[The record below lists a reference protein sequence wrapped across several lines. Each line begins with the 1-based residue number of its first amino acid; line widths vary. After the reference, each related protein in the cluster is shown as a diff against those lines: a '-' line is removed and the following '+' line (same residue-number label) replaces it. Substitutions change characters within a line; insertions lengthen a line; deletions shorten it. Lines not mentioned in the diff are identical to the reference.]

1 MDKKT
6 TINQLVIEE
15 YQKANEKF
23 PMFSS
28 SHEAWAVL
36 KEEVEELAD
45 EFNIVQSNMIALWP
59 YIKRNDISS
68 QKDLLSVSKQ
78 HAIKACEELIQV
90 MAMIHKYE
98 MYLDSQTRLS
108 IPDDDLPF

>member
-6 TINQLVIEE
+6 TIEQLVLEE
-15 YQKANEKF
+15 YISANEKF

-36 KEEVEELAD
+36 KEEIEEFAD
-45 EFNIVQSNMIALWP
+45 ECYGIFNPISDLWRFV
-59 YIKRNDISS
+59 KTNDVNS
-68 QKDLLSVSKQ
+68 QKDVLLLIKN
-78 HAIKACEELIQV
+78 HALRASEELIQV

-98 MYLDSQTRLS
+98 MYLAKFPEETA
-108 IPDDDLPF
+108 F

>member
-6 TINQLVIEE
+6 TIEQLVLEE
-15 YQKANEKF
+15 YISANEKF

-36 KEEVEELAD
+36 KEEVEEFVD
-45 EFNIVQSNMIALWP
+45 EVKIVVESDTMLWKA
-59 YIKRNDISS
+59 IKLNDIQL
-68 QKDLLSVSKQ
+68 QKEVLEVAKKRSL
-78 HAIKACEELIQV
+78 KAFEELIQV

-98 MYLDSQTRLS
+98 MYLAQF
-108 IPDDDLPF
+108 PEEQAF

>member
-6 TINQLVIEE
+6 TIEQLVLEE
-15 YQKANEKF
+15 YMSANEKF
-23 PMFSS
+23 PMFNS

-36 KEEVEELAD
+36 KEEVEEFG
-45 EFNIVQSNMIALWP
+45 EEVNIVQSNMIALWP

-98 MYLDSQTRLS
+98 MYLASQTRSS

>member
-6 TINQLVIEE
+6 TIEQLVLEE
-15 YQKANEKF
+15 YISANEKF

-36 KEEVEELAD
+36 KEEVEEFAD
-45 EFNIVQSNMIALWP
+45 ECYGIFNPISDLWRFV
-59 YIKRNDISS
+59 KTNDVNS
-68 QKDLLSVSKQ
+68 QKDVLLLIKN
-78 HAIKACEELIQV
+78 HALRASEELIQV

-98 MYLDSQTRLS
+98 MYLAKFPEETA
-108 IPDDDLPF
+108 F